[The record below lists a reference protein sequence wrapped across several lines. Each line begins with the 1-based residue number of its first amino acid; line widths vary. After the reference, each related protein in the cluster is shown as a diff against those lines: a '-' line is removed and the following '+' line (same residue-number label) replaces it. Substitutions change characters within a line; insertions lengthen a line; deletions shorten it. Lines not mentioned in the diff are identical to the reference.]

1 MLTKLGLLAFVIHSK
16 SKFLSHHL
24 LPHRL
29 CNSKKLEYNRELWS
43 EPGQTNTGSGI
54 PSSIITAMLNLY
66 PINSACWIAMQEKIV
81 KWFIYSQ
88 ISCENLDLTR
98 KPVKEPLGKNKILQ
112 NIISSNC
119 VFLLVMHPI
128 ILIMKVQVNK
138 KNLTSMSMISSMA
151 KNNEIKSF

>member
-1 MLTKLGLLAFVIHSK
+1 MLTKLRLLAFVIHSK

-54 PSSIITAMLNLY
+54 PSSNITAMLNLY
-66 PINSACWIAMQEKIV
+66 PINSTCWIAMQEKIV

-98 KPVKEPLGKNKILQ
+98 KHVKGPLGKNKILQ

-119 VFLLVMHPI
+119 FFTCNASNNPDHEGSSI
-128 ILIMKVQVNK
+128 QK
-138 KNLTSMSMISSMA
+138 KKPHFYEYDIQYG
-151 KNNEIKSF
+151 KK